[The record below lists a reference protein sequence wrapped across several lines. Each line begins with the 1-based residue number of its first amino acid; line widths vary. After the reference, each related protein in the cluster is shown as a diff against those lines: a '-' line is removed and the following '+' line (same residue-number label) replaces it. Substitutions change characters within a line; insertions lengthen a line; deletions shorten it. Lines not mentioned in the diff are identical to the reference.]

1 MIKYSLKVDNIGGN
15 ILEFKEIKDIINI
28 LNETDLTEIDVTV
41 GKERV
46 FIKKDNVVKQVVKS
60 NKVAKKEA
68 LPKKDIVEVKS
79 QNVGN
84 IILLNK
90 TGELIVK
97 KGQSVKEGEVLAY
110 IESVGLKSEVKAPI
124 SGIIS
129 DVLLSNGDVA
139 DYGKVLFLIE
149 KA

>member
-1 MIKYSLKVDNIGGN
+1 M
-15 ILEFKEIKDIINI
+15 EFKEIKDIINI

>member
-1 MIKYSLKVDNIGGN
+1 VIKYSLKVDNIGGN